1 MNIIKRIFIG
11 FLLLGNFLNAG
22 ANTSL
27 TYGDMQK
34 VQTAMYAISKY
45 YVDTVNTDQMID
57 NAINGILENLDPHS
71 KYIPKQE
78 VQRMNEPLDGKFEG
92 IGVVFQMMKDTLL
105 VIQTISGGPSEK
117 VGIRAGDRIVY
128 VNDSTIAGVKMQNTD
143 IMKRL
148 RGPKGTSVNVKI
160 LRRGVKEMIDF
171 KIIRDVIPIYSLDA
185 AYMVDNTIGY
195 IKVNKFSE
203 TTMEEFT
210 QALNKLQSKGMKS
223 LIIDLQDNGG
233 GYLTTAVKLASCV
246 LPSDKLVVYS
256 EGVAQSREVFNTIGN
271 PLFEKGNVVVL
282 VNESSASA
290 SEILSGCIQDW
301 DRGLVVGRR
310 TFGKGLVQKPV
321 PLPDGSIIR
330 LTTAQYYIPSG
341 RCVQRPYKD
350 NLKDYDKDLIER
362 YNRGELM
369 HEDSISFPDSLR
381 YYTIN
386 KRRPVYGGGGIMPD
400 IFVPLD
406 TTIYTKYHRNLAAK
420 NVLNDFVLNY
430 MEKNRTKLE
439 TQYQVKNDKKKEL
452 GFEDYLK
459 NFNITDADLK
469 TIKEAGDKEKVEFN
483 EDQYKQSQSI
493 IKKQIKAM
501 IARDLWDTSEY
512 YQIMNEENPIFKKGV
527 EALQDKELYKKGM
540 APKKK

>member
-11 FLLLGNFLNAG
+11 LLFMEAFTCVNAS
-22 ANTSL
+22 TSL
-27 TYGDMQK
+27 TYSDMQK
-34 VQTAMYAISKY
+34 IQTTMYAISKY

-71 KYIPKQE
+71 KYIPKKE

-92 IGVVFQMMKDTLL
+92 IGVMFQMMKDTLL

-128 VNDSTIAGVKMQNTD
+128 VNDTTIAGVKMQNTD
-143 IMKRL
+143 IMKKL
-148 RGPKGTSVNVKI
+148 RGPKGTPVHVKV
-160 LRRGVKEMIDF
+160 LRRGVKELIDF
-171 KIIRDVIPIYSLDA
+171 KIIRDIIPIYSIDA
-185 AYMVDNTIGY
+185 SYMVDKNIGY

-203 TTMEEFT
+203 TTMDEFNT
-210 QALNKLQSKGMKS
+210 AMKKLLSQGMKS

-233 GYLTTAVKLASCV
+233 GYLNTAVKLASCV
-246 LPSDKLVVYS
+246 LPANNLVVYS
-256 EGVAQSREVFNTIGN
+256 EGVAQPRETFTTIGS
-271 PLFEKGNVVVL
+271 PLFEKGDIVVL
-282 VNESSASA
+282 VDESSASA

-301 DRGLVVGRR
+301 DRGLIVGRR
-310 TFGKGLVQKPV
+310 TFGKGLVQKPI

-350 NLKDYDKDLIER
+350 NLKDYNKDLIER

-369 HEDSISFPDSLR
+369 HEDSISFPDSLK
-381 YYTIN
+381 YYTL
-386 KRRPVYGGGGIMPD
+386 KQKRPVYGGGGIMPD

-406 TTIYTKYHRNLAAK
+406 TTKYTKYHRNLAAK

-430 MEKNRTKLE
+430 VEKMRSSLE
-439 TQYQVKNDKKKEL
+439 ATYQVKNEKKKEE
-452 GFEDYLK
+452 GFQLFLQTFD
-459 NFNITDADLK
+459 ITDDDINK
-469 TIKEAGDKEKVEFN
+469 IKEAGDKEKVEFDEEQFN
-483 EDQYKQSQSI
+483 NSKSL

-501 IARDLWDTSEY
+501 IARDLWDVSEY
-512 YQIMNEENPIFKKGV
+512 YQIMNDENPIYRKGV
-527 EALQDKELYKKGM
+527 EALQNKDLYKKGM
-540 APKKK
+540 APKKR